1 MAETVVGLVTAL
13 EVVAGVLVPDM
24 GPSQHGVRVGEIGEV
39 VEVDDCQ
46 GHYMVSFAAPV
57 LDLAHAVGEGWGL
70 EEVLVDHM
78 DWAVEAVG

>member
-1 MAETVVGLVTAL
+1 MALVTAV

-24 GPSQHGVRVGEIGEV
+24 GPSQHDVRVGEIGEV

-46 GHYMVSFAAPV
+46 DHYMVSFAAPV

-70 EEVLVDHM
+70 EEALVDHM
-78 DWAVEAVG
+78 DWEVEVVG